1 MKITI
6 RKVKITDLEMVTKVE
21 ACCFPKA
28 EAATRN
34 SLEQRIETFPE
45 SFFVAEI
52 DNQIIGFINGCITND
67 TVINDK
73 LYEDTTLHNSNGDY
87 QAIFGLDVLPKYR
100 MHGIATILMNHMIQT
115 SKRNGRK
122 GIILTCKDKLIPFY
136 AKFGYENKGLSQ
148 SVHGGAVWYDMIL
161 TF

>member
-1 MKITI
+1 MDLVI
-6 RKVKITDLEMVTKVE
+6 RNVKISDLEKVTKVE
-21 ACCFPKA
+21 ACCFPEA
-28 EAATRN
+28 EAATKS

-73 LYEDTTLHNSNGDY
+73 LYEDTTFHNSNGDY
-87 QAIFGLDVLPKYR
+87 QTIFGLDVLPKYR

-122 GIILTCKDKLIPFY
+122 GIVLTCKDKLIPFY
-136 AKFGYENKGLSQ
+136 TKFGYENKGLSQ